1 MYFMALA
8 TDYDGTIAHDGI
20 VPDETFAALARF
32 KASGRRLIMVT
43 GRELPDLE
51 RVCPRLDLFD
61 RIVAENG
68 ALLYRPETREARPL
82 GPPPPPEFVARLEA
96 EQVAPLSVGQVIVA
110 TWEPNE
116 TTVLA
121 AIRDLGLDLQIIFN
135 KGAVMVLPGGLN
147 KASGLAAAL
156 EDLGL
161 SAHNVIATGDAE
173 NDLAFM
179 RSCGC
184 AVAVANALPV
194 VKAEADLVTEAVRGA
209 GVAEVLDLA
218 IADEARMLD
227 ASARHHAL
235 ALGDDAAGEPF
246 ALRPSTGHVLI
257 AGQSGS
263 GKSTLANALLERMVD
278 GDFQF
283 CIIDPEGDYGDLS
296 GAVVFGDAKTPLRPE
311 AVLAAIDKP
320 ATNVVAN
327 LLGLDVA
334 DRPSAFGKLYG
345 GLLAQHT
352 ETARPHWLLID
363 EAHHMLPQHRD
374 VNAVAIVPGSPQM
387 IFITVHPETLSS
399 DVVKRLETVL
409 AIGPTAS
416 QVVKD
421 VAIAL
426 GRDAPE
432 MPDRE
437 PERGET
443 LVWTCVSEAPARL
456 IKVAPARQL
465 QTRHTRKYAEGS
477 LGEDKSFYFRGPN
490 GALNLRAQNLMIFLQ
505 TADGVDEATFL
516 HHLKSRDYSSWLRAS
531 VKDDDL
537 ADEVE
542 AIERRED
549 IGPDEARADLRAAI
563 EARYSAPAHE

>member
-20 VPDETFAALARF
+20 VPDETFEALARF

-43 GRELPDLE
+43 GRELPDLK

-61 RIVAENG
+61 RVVAENG
-68 ALLYRPETREARPL
+68 ALLYRPETRESRPL
-82 GPPPPPEFVARLEA
+82 GPPPPPGFVERLEA
-96 EQVAPLSVGQVIVA
+96 KGVTPLSVGEVIVA

-116 TTVLA
+116 TIVLE

-194 VKAEADLVTEAVRGA
+194 VKADADFVTEAVRGA
-209 GVAEVLDLA
+209 GVAEALNLA
-218 IADEARMLD
+218 ITDEAKLLD
-227 ASARHHAL
+227 ASAQHHAL
-235 ALGDDAAGEPF
+235 DVGADEAGEPF
-246 ALRPSTGHVLI
+246 LLRPSIGHILI

-263 GKSTLANALLERMVD
+263 GKSTLANALLERMIE

-283 CIIDPEGDYGDLS
+283 CIIDPEGDYGDLAN
-296 GAVVFGDAKTPLRPE
+296 AVVFGDARTPLRPE
-311 AVLAAIDKP
+311 AVLSAMSKP
-320 ATNVVAN
+320 STNVVAN

-334 DRPSAFGKLYG
+334 DRPTAFGKLYG
-345 GLLAQHT
+345 GLLAEHA

-374 VNAVAIVPGSPQM
+374 VNAVAIVPGAPQM
-387 IFITVHPETLSS
+387 IFITVHPETLST
-399 DVVKRLETVL
+399 DVVQHLGTVL

-416 QVVKD
+416 QVVGD
-421 VAIAL
+421 VAKAL
-426 GRDAPE
+426 GHAAPT
-432 MPDRE
+432 MPDRN
-437 PERGET
+437 PERGQT
-443 LVWTCVSEAPARL
+443 LVWTCGSDAPARL
-456 IKVAPARQL
+456 IDVKPARRL

-477 LGEDKSFYFRGPN
+477 LGEDKSFYFRGPT

-505 TADGVDEATFL
+505 TADGVDEATFV
-516 HHLKSRDYSSWLRAS
+516 HHLRQQDYSSWLRVS
-531 VKDDDL
+531 VKDDELAKEVGQIEKQQDL
-537 ADEVE
+537 K
-542 AIERRED
+542 
-549 IGPDEARADLRAAI
+549 PDQARAELRAAI